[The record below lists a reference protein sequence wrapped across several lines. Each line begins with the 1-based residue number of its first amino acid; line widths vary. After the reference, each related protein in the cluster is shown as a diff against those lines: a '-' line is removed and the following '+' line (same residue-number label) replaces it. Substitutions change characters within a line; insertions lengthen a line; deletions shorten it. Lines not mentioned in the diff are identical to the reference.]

1 MLQVPTIHPVPAKA
15 IFMQSLIVSLV
26 VSKDSK
32 TFPSRSSTLS
42 LAVIV
47 FQFPCVDIDFITNSS
62 VLFLIYPSSTIS
74 LDKLAG
80 YKKESVLSPVDSS
93 LSMQ

>member
-1 MLQVPTIHPVPAKA
+1 MSFTL
-15 IFMQSLIVSLV
+15 LLL
-26 VSKDSK
+26 VSKLAIAFPTKAS
-32 TFPSRSSTLS
+32 TFILQLNLLKLS
-42 LAVIV
+42 LGSIAL
-47 FQFPCVDIDFITNSS
+47 ITYSLS
-62 VLFLIYPSSTIS
+62 LFLIYPSSTIS